1 MLAEEVLGP
10 PLLSQQATAESL
22 SIHVVQMSIGEPI
35 SEGFGPRKYTTY
47 RITTDIRDHILHSTL
62 SGGELALANGVSCR
76 RRFSEFLKLRG
87 ELLDACPGVIV
98 PPLPEKQTVGR
109 FDPEFVEKRRRAL
122 SSFLCSCAVHPILA
136 TTPQVSSFCEWP
148 PALVRAVLASAPRD
162 YIPSA
167 EEWERT
173 EGGDPHKSAL
183 ADIVAF
189 EAQARKLREVLKRDH
204 VRELERSVDL
214 MELAQALCSFGSS
227 EYNVALRHHLGRL
240 SQAMGGLSTLSKL
253 QAEADT
259 RTLLALL
266 KDYKNLAGAIA
277 EQCQRRESAHK
288 VVDATSTELRAAQA
302 LLAKAAGR
310 AGASGERKA
319 ADLEARVAELRARAD
334 GAHAH
339 LQLHT
344 RTLSAELGRF
354 HAQKAAHFRSVLAQM
369 AAERAATSAQVH
381 ARWRDLVPALA
392 PHADA
397 SPDAR
402 HARLAGAA
410 NGFEHSSLAAP
421 FGGARGWGS
430 PGAPNGTPLGAGS
443 DGAHTDSF
451 VHAMHSHAQQLLAGG
466 ASLSGALA
474 HAYTAD
480 GDGVP
485 LGTCTGGGGGVSPL
499 NGHGGSR
506 GLTGA
511 QLAATQYS
519 PPIV

>member
-1 MLAEEVLGP
+1 M
-10 PLLSQQATAESL
+10 
-22 SIHVVQMSIGEPI
+22 
-35 SEGFGPRKYTTY
+35 
-47 RITTDIRDHILHSTL
+47 
-62 SGGELALANGVSCR
+62 
-76 RRFSEFLKLRG
+76 
-87 ELLDACPGVIV
+87 
-98 PPLPEKQTVGR
+98 
-109 FDPEFVEKRRRAL
+109 
-122 SSFLCSCAVHPILA
+122 
-136 TTPQVSSFCEWP
+136 
-148 PALVRAVLASAPRD
+148 
-162 YIPSA
+162 
-167 EEWERT
+167 
-173 EGGDPHKSAL
+173 
-183 ADIVAF
+183 
-189 EAQARKLREVLKRDH
+189 
-204 VRELERSVDL
+204 
-214 MELAQALCSFGSS
+214 
-227 EYNVALRHHLGRL
+227 
-240 SQAMGGLSTLSKL
+240 
-253 QAEADT
+253 
-259 RTLLALL
+259 
-266 KDYKNLAGAIA
+266 
-277 EQCQRRESAHK
+277 
-288 VVDATSTELRAAQA
+288 VDATSTELRAAQA

-381 ARWRDLVPALA
+381 ARWRDLVPGARVHQPREAGPAIPSSAPCVQLDDVAAWPLSAACDCAAVCPLFTPSPPLPTPPSPPPPLPPSAIARATVPAALA

>member
-98 PPLPEKQTVGR
+98 PPLPEKQTVGARDARPPAGGCPPAPGRAPRRRCAWLRALATALVRMRMWPCAFLAARARPRSRARAGATPACRSCRSPRARAAHGCAGR

-266 KDYKNLAGAIA
+266 KGA
-277 EQCQRRESAHK
+277 RAHAPHK
-288 VVDATSTELRAAQA
+288 AWHGAARALTRARTRAA
-302 LLAKAAGR
+302 
-310 AGASGERKA
+310 
-319 ADLEARVAELRARAD
+319 RVPRR
-334 GAHAH
+334 
-339 LQLHT
+339 LQ
-344 RTLSAELGRF
+344 E
-354 HAQKAAHFRSVLAQM
+354 
-369 AAERAATSAQVH
+369 
-381 ARWRDLVPALA
+381 P
-392 PHADA
+392 
-397 SPDAR
+397 
-402 HARLAGAA
+402 
-410 NGFEHSSLAAP
+410 
-421 FGGARGWGS
+421 
-430 PGAPNGTPLGAGS
+430 
-443 DGAHTDSF
+443 
-451 VHAMHSHAQQLLAGG
+451 
-466 ASLSGALA
+466 
-474 HAYTAD
+474 
-480 GDGVP
+480 
-485 LGTCTGGGGGVSPL
+485 
-499 NGHGGSR
+499 SR
-506 GLTGA
+506 CHR
-511 QLAATQYS
+511 
-519 PPIV
+519 